1 MDNLA
6 RLLAGAAVFG
16 VCAAPAHAQIS
27 APGNV
32 TLYGRVV
39 AGVDVQTNVQTPD
52 GGSGTLW
59 RGADNQWGT
68 SMFGLRGTEDLG
80 GGLKGLFQLE
90 SGFGATKGR
99 TNGDALFN
107 RRAYVGLQGG
117 MGTLT
122 MGKNQPLAD
131 AVWAL
136 DPTGQ
141 QFIGSA
147 TLVRGRNWQGHDN
160 MIAYET
166 PGFGGFSALALTSLG
181 EHAGSA
187 SRQRKDMLSLT
198 YTAPAFELRAIYDT
212 ARDANGNY
220 SDVFAASKE
229 LTLGGTVSWR
239 ALKLYGG
246 YQNLSAPDSPAGTPT
261 RANHFWAGANY
272 QLTPALTLIGA
283 YYRVIVNQ
291 GGGNANL
298 YMLGANYNL
307 SKRTLL
313 YASVGTVQN
322 SATANFSVEATNNNP
337 PPGRNQLGAY
347 TGIAHSF

>member
-1 MDNLA
+1 MT
-6 RLLAGAAVFG
+6 RRTIRLAGVAALCG
-16 VCAAPAHAQIS
+16 AAATATAAQGS
-27 APGNV
+27 NV

-39 AGVDVQTNVQTPD
+39 AGVDVQTNVQTTD

-68 SMFGLRGTEDLG
+68 SMFGLQGTEDLG
-80 GGLKGLFQLE
+80 GGLKGLFHLE
-90 SGFGATKGR
+90 SGFGAAKGK

-107 RRAYVGLQGG
+107 RRAYIGLQGG
-117 MGTLT
+117 WGKLT
-122 MGKNQPLAD
+122 MGKNQPIAD
-131 AVWAL
+131 ALWAL

-160 MIAYET
+160 MVAYET
-166 PGFGGFSALALTSLG
+166 PNLGGFSALALTSLG
-181 EHAGSA
+181 EQPGSA
-187 SRQRKDMLSLT
+187 SKLRKDALSLT
-198 YTAPAFELRAIYDT
+198 YTAPAFELRAIYDV
-212 ARDANGNY
+212 ARDANGKY
-220 SDVFAASKE
+220 SDLFNTSKE
-229 LTLGGTVSWR
+229 LTLGGTLSIR
-239 ALKLYGG
+239 DFKLFAG
-246 YQNLSAPDSPAGTPT
+246 YENLSAPDSPAGAPT
-261 RANHFWAGANY
+261 KANHFWLGANY

-283 YYRVIVNQ
+283 FYRVMVNR

-322 SATANFSVEATNNNP
+322 SANANFSVEATNNNP
-337 PPGRNQLGAY
+337 APGRNQLGAY

>member
-1 MDNLA
+1 MNNLA
-6 RLLAGAAVFG
+6 RMMAGAAVFG
-16 VCAAPAHAQIS
+16 VCAAPACAQS
-27 APGNV
+27 NV

-68 SMFGLRGTEDLG
+68 SMFGLRGNEDLG
-80 GGLKGLFQLE
+80 GGLKALFQLE
-90 SGFGATKGR
+90 SGFGAIKGR

-107 RRAYVGLQGG
+107 RRAYVGVQGG
-117 MGTLT
+117 WGTLT

-131 AVWAL
+131 ALWAL

-141 QFIGSA
+141 QFIGTA
-147 TLVRGRNWQGHDN
+147 TLVRGRNWQGHNN
-160 MIAYET
+160 MVSYET
-166 PGFGGFSALALTSLG
+166 PSFGGLSAQVLTGLG
-181 EHAGSA
+181 EDPGSA
-187 SRQRKDMLSLT
+187 TRLRKDMLSLT
-198 YTAPAFELRAIYDT
+198 YTAPAFELRAIYDV
-212 ARDANGNY
+212 ARDASGKY
-220 SDVFAASKE
+220 SDLFTTSKE
-229 LTLGGTVSWR
+229 LTLGGTVTIS
-239 ALKLYGG
+239 ALKLFAG
-246 YQNLSAPDSPAGTPT
+246 YENLSAPDSPAGSPT
-261 RANHFWAGANY
+261 RANHYWVGANY

-283 YYRVIVNQ
+283 FYRVTVNQ

-298 YMLGANYNL
+298 YMLGANYSL

-337 PPGRNQLGAY
+337 APGRNQLGAY

>member
-1 MDNLA
+1 MRNITRRLACTAVLCGVAAMD
-6 RLLAGAAVFG
+6 AA
-16 VCAAPAHAQIS
+16 AQTD
-27 APGNV
+27 V

-39 AGVDVQTNVQTPD
+39 AGVDVQTNVQTPN

-68 SMFGLRGTEDLG
+68 SMFGLQGTEDLG
-80 GGLKGLFQLE
+80 GGLKGLFHLE

-107 RRAYVGLQGG
+107 RRAYVGLQSGWG
-117 MGTLT
+117 KLTL
-122 MGKNQPLAD
+122 GKNQPIAD

-160 MIAYET
+160 MVAYET
-166 PGFGGFSALALTSLG
+166 PNLGGFSALALTSLG
-181 EHAGSA
+181 ERPDSV
-187 SRQRKDMLSLT
+187 SKLRKDALSLA
-198 YTAPAFELRAIYDT
+198 YTAPKFELRAIYDV
-212 ARDANGNY
+212 ARDANGKY
-220 SDVFAASKE
+220 GDLFTASKE
-229 LTLGGTVSWR
+229 LTLGGTFTI
-239 ALKLYGG
+239 ADLKLYAA
-246 YQNLSAPDSPAGTPT
+246 YENLSAPDSPAGAPT
-261 RANHFWAGANY
+261 RANHYWLGANY

-283 YYRVIVNQ
+283 FYRVTVNS

-322 SATANFSVEATNNNP
+322 SATANFSVEASNNNP
-337 PPGRNQLGAY
+337 APGRSQLGAY